1 MEKYGPMTGECEVR
15 IELAITLHMAGED
28 AEAVEHIDRALATA
42 DRLSLQPQ
50 RAKALHTLAIIK
62 DDKDLRA
69 QADTLYEQL
78 GLPKPLPPP
87 TLRE

>member
-1 MEKYGPMTGECEVR
+1 MRRLWSTSTGRSRRPTASASSPSGPRPST
-15 IELAITLHMAGED
+15 
-28 AEAVEHIDRALATA
+28 
-42 DRLSLQPQ
+42 P
-50 RAKALHTLAIIK
+50 LAIIK